1 MRNSINSDQLN
12 IIKNLGIE
20 HNVCIRVI
28 DEASGQVVSEHIG
41 HNTATNSLL
50 VGMGHYLCG
59 EGVFQQGETLSQ
71 WVPKYISLGTMGLIN
86 QDQDAEGL
94 PAGIGSVDGSEEDRF
109 ISYMDQCPGYGSDGY
124 DLSLMNN
131 RPYPGL
137 GPTFTNRPDQTKTI
151 NCELITDSFKRS
163 PITFRDIVPEYQSE
177 HPKTIDVVF
186 SAYVSTGAL
195 ASFRDLGNDYIFI
208 TEVGLWSKPTW
219 TDGGDN
225 GLLAGYRICPPDSSN
240 WNMRNPENREI
251 LKKNIIKIKVN
262 QVAQII
268 WKIQLGSLA
277 QLGGYISGDE
287 EWVIRM

>member
-1 MRNSINSDQLN
+1 MRNTMRADYLN
-12 IIKNLGIE
+12 IVKNLGIE
-20 HNVCIRVI
+20 HNVCIRI
-28 DEASGQVVSEHIG
+28 MDEASGEVVSQHIG

-50 VGMGHYLCG
+50 TGIGHYLCG
-59 EGVFQQGETLSQ
+59 EGVLQQGDILSQ

-86 QDQDAEGL
+86 QDQDEYGL
-94 PAGIGSVDGSEEDRF
+94 PAGIGAVDGSEESRF

-124 DLSLMNN
+124 DYSLMNN
-131 RPYPGL
+131 RPYAGL
-137 GPTFTNRPDQTKTI
+137 GPTFTDRPDPEKTI

-163 PITFRDIVPEYQSE
+163 PITFRDVVPEYQAE

-195 ASFRDLGNDYIFI
+195 SSFRDPGNDYIFI
-208 TEVGLWSKPTW
+208 TEVGLWSRPTW
-219 TDGGDN
+219 VSGGDN
-225 GLLAGYRICPPDSSN
+225 GMLAGYRICPPDSAN
-240 WNMRNPENREI
+240 WDMTIPENREI

-277 QLGGYISGDE
+277 QLGGSVSDRETWNI
-287 EWVIRM
+287 WP